1 MVKKGAFIVVE
12 GLDGSGK
19 TTQARTLFRKLCLDH
34 KVILTAEPSQG
45 KIGKFI
51 RKQVLYGD
59 KRLPTQV
66 EALLFAADRLD
77 HLQNVIM
84 PALNRGEIVVS
95 DRYIYSSLAY
105 QGAVGLDIAWIETV
119 NSSALKP
126 DLALFID
133 VDPRVVLSRIKRKRS
148 IMENLQT
155 QEIVRNV
162 YLNFV
167 EKGELK
173 KIDGDRP
180 RNVVFR
186 EVLETV
192 SDFLESVN

>member
-1 MVKKGAFIVVE
+1 MA
-12 GLDGSGK
+12 
-19 TTQARTLFRKLCLDH
+19 
-34 KVILTAEPSQG
+34 
-45 KIGKFI
+45 
-51 RKQVLYGD
+51 
-59 KRLPTQV
+59 
-66 EALLFAADRLD
+66 
-77 HLQNVIM
+77 
-84 PALNRGEIVVS
+84 ALNRGEIVVS